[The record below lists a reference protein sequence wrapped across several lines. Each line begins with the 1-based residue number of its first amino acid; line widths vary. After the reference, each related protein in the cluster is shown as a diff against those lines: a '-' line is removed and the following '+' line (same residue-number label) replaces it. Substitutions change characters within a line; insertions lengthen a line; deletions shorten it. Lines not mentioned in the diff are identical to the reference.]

1 MYRKL
6 GATGVFLTTT
16 LWAQHALAFC
26 FFGFGDCGGGGGGGG
41 GGGAVPE
48 IDGTGALAVFA
59 ILGAIVAMLYGRAHR

>member
-6 GATGVFLTTT
+6 GATGVFLATT

-26 FFGFGDCGGGGGGGG
+26 FLGFGDCDGGGG

-59 ILGAIVAMLYGRAHR
+59 VLGSLVAILYGRARR

>member
-6 GATGVFLTTT
+6 GATGVFLTAT
-16 LWAQHALAFC
+16 LWAQQAFAAC
-26 FFGFGDCGGGGGGGG
+26 WFGFIGDCGGGGGG

>member
-6 GATGVFLTTT
+6 GATGVFLATT

-26 FFGFGDCGGGGGGGG
+26 FLGFGDCDGGGGG

-48 IDGTGALAVFA
+48 LDGTGALAVFA
-59 ILGAIVAMLYGRAHR
+59 ILGALVAILYGRAHR